1 MLKTRILTATALLL
15 VTLLCFLSSIRWLQY
30 SYIAIWL
37 LVACWEWL
45 RLAEA
50 AKQNRSSRLTAW
62 IMLTA
67 TAILFA
73 VLMYQLTTSPAFPV
87 LLSAAGAGSSEEA
100 TATLAGGT
108 AALWGGY
115 MLAALHMGTRQ
126 TSQHKQVFYAVGF
139 LLLLLTGCTLLVAF
153 ERYAYTLLSAMTLV
167 WSADTGAYFSGRAYG
182 SNRLAPDISPGK
194 TWEGVWGALI
204 SVYLLAAVWIGID
217 ATLAHSW
224 LNTNDLPAS
233 VFTTL
238 WQASPMALLIGVPAL
253 LAASVCG
260 DLVES
265 MAKRMAEV
273 KDSSQLLPGHGGVL
287 DRIDALLPTLPL
299 ALAFVALAG

>member
-1 MLKTRILTATALLL
+1 MLKTRILTAVVLLL
-15 VTLLCFLSSIRWLQY
+15 ITSACFLSGIRWLQY
-30 SYIAIWL
+30 SYIATWL
-37 LVACWEWL
+37 VIACWEWL
-45 RLAEA
+45 RLTDA
-50 AKQNRSSRLTAW
+50 AKQQRGSRLTNRIVLAG
-62 IMLTA
+62 T
-67 TAILFA
+67 TILFGIL
-73 VLMYQLTTSPAFPV
+73 VYQLTAPPALPE
-87 LLSAAGAGSSEEA
+87 LLPAGTHNNGEI
-100 TATLAGGT
+100 TAVLAGGT

-115 MLAALHMGTRQ
+115 MLAALHMGTRR
-126 TSQHKQVFYAVGF
+126 TSQHKRVFYAVGF
-139 LLLLLTGCTLLVAF
+139 LLLLLTGSTLLVAF
-153 ERYAYTLLSAMTLV
+153 ERYAYTLFSAMTLV

-204 SVYLLAAVWIGID
+204 AVYLLAAVWIGID

-224 LNTNDLPAS
+224 LSTNGLPAS
-233 VFTTL
+233 VFTIL

-273 KDSSQLLPGHGGVL
+273 KDSSQLLPGHGGIL

-299 ALAFVALAG
+299 ALSFVALAG